1 MKYLAIDIGNTSVKA
16 GFFEDVRLT
25 DVKRF
30 RSVPEVLEFTRGDV
44 HRPVILASVAHTE
57 EELQQAF
64 EGFSRKLILNARTP
78 VPLHN
83 AYESRETLGY
93 DRLAAA
99 VGANGRFPG
108 RNCLIVD
115 IGTAVKYDFV
125 SDANAFV
132 GGIISPGR
140 EMRFKALH
148 TFTKKLPLVDAT
160 AIPELIGTHTE
171 ACIKSGVMNGMVAE
185 LNGMIGSYQE
195 SYNPVVLLCGGDALH
210 FETQIKYP
218 TFAAPNL
225 VLEGLIRILL
235 YNVAEV

>member
-16 GFFEDVRLT
+16 GFFEDGHLT
-25 DVKRF
+25 EVKRF
-30 RSVPEVLEFTRGDV
+30 RSVTEVREETAGYSGL
-44 HRPVILASVAHTE
+44 PVIIASVAHTG
-57 EELQQAF
+57 EELRQIF
-64 EGFSRKLILNARTP
+64 SGFTRKLLLDAQTP
-78 VPLHN
+78 VPLQN

-99 VGANGRFPG
+99 VGANGHFPG

-125 SDANAFV
+125 SERNAFT
-132 GGIISPGR
+132 GGVISPGR

-160 AIPELIGTHTE
+160 DIPGLVGTHTE
-171 ACIKSGVMNGMVAE
+171 ACIISGVMNGMVAE
-185 LNGMIGSYQE
+185 LNGMIGSYLE
-195 SYNPVVLLCGGDALH
+195 SYNPVVLLCGGDAQY

>member
-1 MKYLAIDIGNTSVKA
+1 MKYLVIDAGNTSVKA
-16 GFFEDVRLT
+16 GFFEDTRLVK
-25 DVKRF
+25 VKRYG
-30 RSVPEVLEFTRGDV
+30 SAYEAAADTGAYADT
-44 HRPVILASVAHTE
+44 PVILASVAHSE
-57 EELQQAF
+57 EELKAIF
-64 EGFSRKLILNARTP
+64 AGFRRKILLSPATP
-78 VPLHN
+78 VPLEN

-99 VGANGRFPG
+99 VGANGRFPD

-115 IGTAVKYDFV
+115 IGTAVKYDLV
-125 SDANAFV
+125 SAENAFV
-132 GGIISPGR
+132 GGVISPGR
-140 EMRFKALH
+140 KMRFNALH

-160 AIPELIGTHTE
+160 DIPALVGTNTE
-171 ACIKSGVMNGMVAE
+171 ACLRSGVLNGMVAE

-195 SYNPVVLLCGGDALH
+195 SYNPVVLLCGGDAPH

>member
-16 GFFEDVRLT
+16 GLFEENGLAG
-25 DVKRF
+25 VKRF
-30 RSVPEVLEFTRGDV
+30 GSVQEALKETGEYTEV
-44 HRPVILASVAHTE
+44 PVIIASVAHIA
-57 EELQQAF
+57 EELGQLFA
-64 EGFSRKLILNARTP
+64 GFTRKIILNAQTP
-78 VPLHN
+78 LPLRN

-99 VGANGRFPG
+99 AGANGRFPD

-125 SDANAFV
+125 SSGNAFV
-132 GGIISPGR
+132 GGVISPGR

-148 TFTKKLPLVDAT
+148 TFTKKLPLLDAT
-160 AIPELIGTHTE
+160 DIPGLVGTHTE
-171 ACIKSGVMNGMVAE
+171 ACMKSGVMNGMVAE

-195 SYNPVVLLCGGDALH
+195 SYNPVVLLCGGDAQY